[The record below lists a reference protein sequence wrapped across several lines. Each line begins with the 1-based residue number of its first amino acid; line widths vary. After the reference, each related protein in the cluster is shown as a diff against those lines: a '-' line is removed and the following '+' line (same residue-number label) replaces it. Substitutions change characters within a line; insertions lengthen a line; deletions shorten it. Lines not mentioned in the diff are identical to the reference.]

1 MQPPLTPPP
10 PAATWDLWLT
20 LSFCLQ
26 VYGARSLP
34 NPASTGAS
42 VKLFSTGRRCA
53 SKYGGAQR
61 IFISPDQSIDMH
73 VDFALKA
80 LDLIGQDAFSFLEW
94 QE

>member
-1 MQPPLTPPP
+1 M
-10 PAATWDLWLT
+10 
-20 LSFCLQ
+20 LSLCLQ

-42 VKLFSTGRRCA
+42 VKLFPTGRRCA
-53 SKYGGAQR
+53 SKYGTARG
-61 IFISPDQSIDMH
+61 FSSPPTKAIDMH